1 MELNELY
8 YNELMKLNLGS
19 IQKCSAKVII
29 GLDEE
34 SSKAKRET
42 HILLVLTLKDGIKIL
57 CDIGASE
64 MAPVAPMI
72 MQDGELAG

>member
-1 MELNELY
+1 LELNELY

-42 HILLVLTLKDGIKIL
+42 LVLTLKDGIFPS
-57 CDIGASE
+57 IGQINS
-64 MAPVAPMI
+64 APKPANIYRVV
-72 MQDGELAG
+72 DVSLN